1 MKGIDATSTRYP
13 FLLGKWTPGGLE
25 LPERV
30 PGDLEQAATI
40 GVHLIE
46 VDILVLS
53 RCGSMHKDDL
63 RSVRRPGRPAVA
75 LIRRQLDQV
84 CAVREDRVEL
94 RCGAI
99 GEGAEGLEEDAR
111 AIRRPMRKPRLQF
124 SPRCHLLQ
132 TGAIPVDYEQRLI
145 VIRIMHLVVAHKEDL
160 LAIGRPGGE
169 VISNT
174 CRVWGLCELHGM
186 AAIGMHDPE
195 RLISRV
201 AVGTNRI
208 LRHTIDNLAAIGRP

>member
-63 RSVRRPGRPAVA
+63 R
-75 LIRRQLDQV
+75 
-84 CAVREDRVEL
+84 
-94 RCGAI
+94 
-99 GEGAEGLEEDAR
+99 
-111 AIRRPMRKPRLQF
+111 
-124 SPRCHLLQ
+124 
-132 TGAIPVDYEQRLI
+132 
-145 VIRIMHLVVAHKEDL
+145 
-160 LAIGRPGGE
+160 AIGRPGGE